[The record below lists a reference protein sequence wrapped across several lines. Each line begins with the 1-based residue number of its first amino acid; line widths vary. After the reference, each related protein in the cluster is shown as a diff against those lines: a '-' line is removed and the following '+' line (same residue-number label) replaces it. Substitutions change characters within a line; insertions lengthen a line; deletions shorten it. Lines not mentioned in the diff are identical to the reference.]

1 MIKIITEDGEIFTPR
16 DQLIA
21 KSDYCR
27 ALLTGNFKGLDF
39 LNFGQKLPKFEIG
52 PKEND

>member
-39 LNFGQKLPKFEIG
+39 LNIWSEFVQI
-52 PKEND
+52 